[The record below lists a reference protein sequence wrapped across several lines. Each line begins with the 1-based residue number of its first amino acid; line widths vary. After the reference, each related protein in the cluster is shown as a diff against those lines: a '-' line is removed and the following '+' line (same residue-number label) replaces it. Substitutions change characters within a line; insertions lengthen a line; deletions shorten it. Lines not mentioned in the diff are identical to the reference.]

1 VTGLQN
7 QAQIIGVKE
16 SPTMQQRKNK
26 KEGPTGQQR
35 RKEKKKI
42 DDPIG

>member
-16 SPTMQQRKNK
+16 SPTRQQRKNK
-26 KEGPTGQQR
+26 KRGPDR
-35 RKEKKKI
+35 AAKKKVKEE
-42 DDPIG
+42 DR